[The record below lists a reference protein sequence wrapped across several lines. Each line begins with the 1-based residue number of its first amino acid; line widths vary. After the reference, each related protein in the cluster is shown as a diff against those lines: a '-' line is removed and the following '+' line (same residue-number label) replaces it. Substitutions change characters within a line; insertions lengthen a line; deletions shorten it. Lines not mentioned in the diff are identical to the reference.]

1 MPDWSLMTE
10 PHADAHLDSGS
21 RVRPRRLRRSAVLR
35 DLVAET
41 TVLARQLI
49 MPHFVLPSDDGVE
62 PISSMPGIARM
73 GVNDLLRTVERD
85 HALGIRSVLLFGQP
99 GAGAKDPTGASAHD
113 PQGAVPRALR
123 ALRQHFG
130 SDLVVMTDVCLCA
143 YTDHGHCGVIVHG
156 EVDNDA
162 SLEPLAA
169 MALAHADAGADV
181 VAPSDM
187 MDGRVAAI
195 RDALDHGGHSG
206 VALLSYAVK
215 YASSYYGPFRE
226 AADSAPQ
233 HGDRRSYQMDSR
245 NGREAVRE
253 ARLDE
258 GEGADMLM
266 VKPALAYLDVIRR
279 VRDESPLPLAAYNV
293 SGEFSMVK
301 AAAANGW
308 LDEAGVV
315 RENLQAMV
323 RAGADMVI
331 TYHAREALAGR
342 WL

>member
-1 MPDWSLMTE
+1 MTDWSAATE
-10 PHADAHLDSGS
+10 PTLDAGS
-21 RVRPRRLRRSAVLR
+21 RIRPRRLLRSAALR

-41 TVLARQLI
+41 TVQARQLI

-73 GVNDLLRTVERD
+73 GTNDLLRTVERD
-85 HALGIRSVLLFGQP
+85 HKLGIRSILLFGQP
-99 GAGAKDPTGASAHD
+99 AAGQKNPTGTASHD
-113 PQGAVPRALR
+113 PEGAVPRAIR
-123 ALRQHFG
+123 ALRKQFG
-130 SDLVVMTDVCLCA
+130 SDLVVITDVCLCA
-143 YTDHGHCGVIVHG
+143 YTDHGHCGIIVDG
-156 EVDNDA
+156 EVDNDP
-162 SLEPLAA
+162 SLALLAE
-169 MALAHADAGADV
+169 MAVAHADAGADV

-195 RDALDHGGHSG
+195 RDALDRGGHSQ
-206 VALLSYAVK
+206 VSLMSYSVK
-215 YASSYYGPFRE
+215 YSSSYYGPFRE

-245 NGREAVRE
+245 NGAEAERE

-258 GEGADMLM
+258 AEGADMLM

-279 VRDESPLPLAAYNV
+279 VRDVSTLPLAAYNV

>member
-1 MPDWSLMTE
+1 MHDWSVVTE
-10 PHADAHLDSGS
+10 PDIGTGS
-21 RVRPRRLRRSAVLR
+21 RVRPRRLRRSAALR

-41 TVLARQLI
+41 TVQARQLI

-85 HALGIRSVLLFGQP
+85 HALGVRSVLLFGQP
-99 GAGAKDPTGASAHD
+99 GAGAKDPVGTSSHD
-113 PQGAVPRALR
+113 PEGAVPRALR
-123 ALRQHFG
+123 ALRRHFG
-130 SDLVVMTDVCLCA
+130 ADLVVMTDVCLCA
-143 YTDHGHCGVIVHG
+143 YTDHGHCGLIVDG

-169 MALAHADAGADV
+169 MALAHAEAGADV

-195 RDALDHGGHSG
+195 RDALDRGGHSG
-206 VALLSYAVK
+206 VSLLSYAVK
-215 YASSYYGPFRE
+215 YSSSYYGPFRE

-245 NGREAVRE
+245 NGREAERE

-258 GEGADMLM
+258 AEGADMLM

-279 VRDESPLPLAAYNV
+279 VRDITTLPLAAYNV

-323 RAGADMVI
+323 RAGADLVI

>member
-1 MPDWSLMTE
+1 MHDWSVVTE
-10 PHADAHLDSGS
+10 PELGTGS
-21 RVRPRRLRRSAVLR
+21 RVRPRRLRRSAALR
-35 DLVAET
+35 GLVAET
-41 TVLARQLI
+41 TVQARQLI

-99 GAGAKDPTGASAHD
+99 GAGAKDPVGASAHD
-113 PQGAVPRALR
+113 PEGAVPRALR
-123 ALRQHFG
+123 ALRKHFG
-130 SDLVVMTDVCLCA
+130 SELVVITDVCLCA
-143 YTDHGHCGVIVHG
+143 YTDHGHCGLIVDG

-169 MALAHADAGADV
+169 MALAHAEAGADI

-195 RDALDHGGHSG
+195 RDALDRGGHSG
-206 VALLSYAVK
+206 VGLLSYAVK
-215 YASSYYGPFRE
+215 YSSSYYGPFRE

-245 NGREAVRE
+245 NGREAERE

-258 GEGADMLM
+258 AEGADMLM

-279 VRDESPLPLAAYNV
+279 VRDITALPLAAYNV